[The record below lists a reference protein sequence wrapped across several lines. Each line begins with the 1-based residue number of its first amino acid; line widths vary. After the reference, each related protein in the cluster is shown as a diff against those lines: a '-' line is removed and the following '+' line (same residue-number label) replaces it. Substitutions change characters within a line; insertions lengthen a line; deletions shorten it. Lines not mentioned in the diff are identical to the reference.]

1 VKRAEAEFV
10 AAVLRTLDA
19 NEVVRTVAMQNA
31 DGPLCRWEQH
41 RQSDYVNAWG
51 VVTCGTC
58 HPDPRRGQERDR

>member
-1 VKRAEAEFV
+1 
-10 AAVLRTLDA
+10 
-19 NEVVRTVAMQNA
+19 MQNA